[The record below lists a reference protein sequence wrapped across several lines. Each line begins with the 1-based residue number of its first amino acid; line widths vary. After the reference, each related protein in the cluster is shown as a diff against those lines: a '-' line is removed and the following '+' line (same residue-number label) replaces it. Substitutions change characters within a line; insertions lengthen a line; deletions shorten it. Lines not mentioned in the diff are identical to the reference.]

1 MLWTNLE
8 GILLKQDRGRGTMI
22 PLTES
27 IWSSQIHKD
36 KKVQWWLPRLRRG
49 GSGDLA
55 FNGYRAW
62 VSQDEKSS
70 GN

>member
-1 MLWTNLE
+1 
-8 GILLKQDRGRGTMI
+8 MI